1 MKIIY
6 FIRLIQRHLLLL
18 ILVPLLIAAVVYF
31 VTRSSQGNYYS
42 ETTIYT
48 GITSGYSVQ
57 QQSSGDL
64 MAKMIVYDNLMN
76 LIRSRQ
82 TLEEVSVSLLA
93 QHLLLDHYDPR
104 YISKENYEDL
114 LSKVPPDVV
123 NIVKREKR
131 NDKRYYRPP
140 SKGTTSLDGLP
151 ADGQESMNNN
161 DRMRS
166 DIENSNP
173 KKNYHVVRPGETMY
187 SISKSHG
194 ISVHELMS
202 YNHVNSHSIEVG
214 QKLKVGEVF
223 TPQASP
229 PPQQGEYEPEPSP
242 SSPSSVGDTTSSM
255 QDYYTP
261 IDSLSSNFHA
271 NTDTTTFDKI
281 VKRLLAYGHQNDYN
295 FIYQLWNSETDRFY
309 SIRALSG
316 VITSRIQNSDLLKL
330 SYTCPD
336 PGICQQTLIFLT
348 KVFILN
354 YKLLKQN
361 QTDAVIQYFKRQ
373 LEDAMRRLQKAENDL
388 LLFNERNNI
397 INYYEQTKV
406 IATTKEEL
414 DVTYQNKQIAYAS
427 SDAAI
432 KIIERK
438 LESHAKLSLNTS
450 AILQLRSELSDA
462 TMQIA
467 NIEID
472 LGNDSA
478 TIIQL
483 ANLKARVES
492 LKQAIKVQI
501 DRLYMVNNSVEG
513 LPLKELLASWLNN
526 VIAYEES
533 KAALRVLAERK
544 NYYRQVYE
552 VFAPLGAEMKRIE
565 RLIGVTEEEFLTI
578 LHDLNMAKLRQQDDE
593 LTSNLKVV
601 DPPYYPLHALR
612 GKGML
617 LVIIAGLIGFVLIL
631 TLLIAMEF
639 FDTTI
644 KTPERAE
651 KFIKLKLAGVY
662 PQIARQIYTVDIGF
676 ILPRLVEMI
685 VQNIKLA
692 LLNNT
697 IGNIKKP
704 VLILLFSTRDA
715 EGKTTIAREVSRKMR
730 SFGENVLFLNYI
742 KEQPGSQ
749 GYVNSGELIPATDDE
764 FQYVIREN
772 FFETSDF
779 SDLMTG
785 LEHLDSNSYDY
796 IFVELPSLIN
806 NPYPLELIQKFNFS
820 LLVTRANRSWTSA
833 DASALKSF
841 TSIIKH
847 SAQIVL
853 NGVELIYLD
862 SILGELPK
870 QRSKFRRTMKRILML
885 QFREKNIV

>member
-31 VTRSSQGNYYS
+31 ITRRGQANYYS

-48 GITSGYSVQ
+48 GIASGYSVQ
-57 QQSSGDL
+57 QTSGDL

-76 LIRSRQ
+76 LVRARQ

-104 YISKENYEDL
+104 YISKENYEEL
-114 LSKVPPDVV
+114 LSKVPPDVLDL
-123 NIVKREKR
+123 VKREKR

-140 SKGTTSLDGLP
+140 VKGTSEILEP
-151 ADGQESMNNN
+151 ASEEDEFNKNLESIRN
-161 DRMRS
+161 DIKQSKPR
-166 DIENSNP
+166 
-173 KKNYHVVRPGETMY
+173 KKFHVVKRGETMY
-187 SISKSHG
+187 SISKSAG
-194 ISVHELMS
+194 ISVNELMTTNQLS
-202 YNHVNSHSIEVG
+202 SNSLEVG
-214 QKLKVGEVF
+214 QKLMIGETSV
-223 TPQASP
+223 PQASP
-229 PPQQGEYEPEPSP
+229 PPQQENYEPEPSP
-242 SSPSSVGDTTSSM
+242 AGSRDSSSMMDYYTSMDTMTHVKISRSSSDTTS
-255 QDYYTP
+255 
-261 IDSLSSNFHA
+261 
-271 NTDTTTFDKI
+271 FDRI

-295 FIYQLWNSETDRFY
+295 FIYQLWNSESDKFY

-316 VITSRIQNSDLLKL
+316 INISRIQNSDLIKL

-348 KVFILN
+348 KVFIRN

-406 IATTKEEL
+406 IASTKEDL

-438 LESHAKLSLNTS
+438 LEAHAKLSLNTS
-450 AILQLRSELSDA
+450 AILRLRTELSET

-483 ANLKARVES
+483 ANLKAKVEH
-492 LKQAIKVQI
+492 LKLEIKNQI

-513 LPLKELLASWLNN
+513 LPMKELLTSWLDN

-544 NYYRQVYE
+544 KYYKQVFE

-601 DPPYYPLHALR
+601 DPPFYPLHPLR
-612 GKGML
+612 GRGMI
-617 LVIIAGLIGFVLIL
+617 LVMIAGFIGFVLIL
-631 TLLIAMEF
+631 ALLIAMEF

-651 KFIKLKLAGVY
+651 KFIKLKLAGIY
-662 PQIARQIYTVDIGF
+662 PQIAQQIYAVDIGF

-685 VQNIKLA
+685 VQNIKLS
-692 LLNNT
+692 LLHNLE
-697 IGNIKKP
+697 NIEKKP
-704 VLILLFSTRDA
+704 VLILLFSTRDT

-749 GYVNSGELIPATDDE
+749 GYTNSGELIPANEDE
-764 FQYVIREN
+764 IQYVIREN
-772 FFETSDF
+772 FFETNDF
-779 SDLMTG
+779 SDLMKG
-785 LEHLDSNSYDY
+785 FEHLDSSSYDY
-796 IFVELPSLIN
+796 IFVEIPSLIN
-806 NPYPLELIQKFNFS
+806 NPYPMELIQKFDLA

-833 DASALKSF
+833 DASALNAIS
-841 TSIIKH
+841 SVIRNN
-847 SAQIVL
+847 AQIVL

-862 SILGELPK
+862 TTLGELPK
-870 QRSKFRRTMKRILML
+870 QRSKFRRALKRILML
-885 QFREKNIV
+885 QFREKNVI

>member
-18 ILVPLLIAAVVYF
+18 ILVPLLIAAVVYL
-31 VTRSSQGNYYS
+31 VTRRSQANYYS

-76 LIRSRQ
+76 LIRARQ

-104 YISKENYEDL
+104 YISKENYEEL
-114 LSKVPPDVV
+114 LTKVPPDVLDL
-123 NIVKREKR
+123 VKREKR

-140 SKGTTSLDGLP
+140 SKGTSSLEESSTDE
-151 ADGQESMNNN
+151 QEVTANPESVRNE
-161 DRMRS
+161 
-166 DIENSNP
+166 IENSKP
-173 KKNYHVVRPGETMY
+173 RKNFHVVKRGETMY
-187 SISKSHG
+187 SISKSNG
-194 ISVHELMS
+194 ISVKELMT
-202 YNHVNSHSIEVG
+202 YNRLTENTLEVG
-214 QKLKVGEVF
+214 QKLMVGETSV
-223 TPQASP
+223 PQASP
-229 PPQQGEYEPEPSP
+229 PPQQDNLEPEPAP
-242 SSPSSVGDTTSSM
+242 AGTGDTTSSM
-255 QDYYTP
+255 RDYYT
-261 IDSLSSNFHA
+261 SM
-271 NTDTTTFDKI
+271 DTIKTITRINSDTSTFDKI

-295 FIYQLWNSETDRFY
+295 FIYQLWNSETDKFY

-316 VITSRIQNSDLLKL
+316 VNISRIQNSDLLKL

-348 KVFILN
+348 KVFIRN

-450 AILQLRSELSDA
+450 AILKLRAELSDA

-483 ANLKARVES
+483 ASLKARVET
-492 LKQAIKVQI
+492 LKQGIKDQI

-601 DPPYYPLHALR
+601 DPPFYPLHALR
-612 GKGML
+612 GKGMI
-617 LVIIAGLIGFVLIL
+617 LVIIAGLIGFILIL
-631 TLLIAMEF
+631 ALLIAMEF

-662 PQIARQIYTVDIGF
+662 PQIARQIYAVDIGF

-692 LLNNT
+692 LIHNAESNA
-697 IGNIKKP
+697 KKP
-704 VLILLFSTRDA
+704 ILILLFSTRDA
-715 EGKTTIAREVSRKMR
+715 EGKTTIAREVSRKIR

-742 KEQPGSQ
+742 KEQAGSQ

-764 FQYVIREN
+764 IQYVIREN
-772 FFETSDF
+772 FFETNDM
-779 SDLMTG
+779 SDLLKG
-785 LEHLDSNSYDY
+785 YEHLDSSSYDY
-796 IFVELPSLIN
+796 IIVELPSLIN
-806 NPYPLELIQKFNFS
+806 NPYPLELVQKFHLS

-862 SILGELPK
+862 TILGELPK
-870 QRSKFRRTMKRILML
+870 QRSKFRRTMKRILLL
-885 QFREKNIV
+885 QFREKSIV

>member
-31 VTRSSQGNYYS
+31 ITRRGQANYYS

-48 GITSGYSVQ
+48 GIASGYSVQ
-57 QQSSGDL
+57 QTSGDL

-76 LIRSRQ
+76 LVRARQ

-104 YISKENYEDL
+104 YISKENYEEL
-114 LSKVPPDVV
+114 LSKVPPDVLDL
-123 NIVKREKR
+123 VKREKR

-140 SKGTTSLDGLP
+140 AKRTSELVDPVTEEEEYNKNLESIRNDIKQSK
-151 ADGQESMNNN
+151 
-161 DRMRS
+161 
-166 DIENSNP
+166 P
-173 KKNYHVVRPGETMY
+173 KKKFHVVKRGETMY
-187 SISKSHG
+187 SISKSAG
-194 ISVHELMS
+194 ISVNELMTTNQLS
-202 YNHVNSHSIEVG
+202 NNSLEVG
-214 QKLKVGEVF
+214 QKLLIGETSV
-223 TPQASP
+223 PQASP
-229 PPQQGEYEPEPSP
+229 PPQEENYEPEPSP
-242 SSPSSVGDTTSSM
+242 AGPRDSSSMMDYYTSMDTMTNVKISRSSSDTTS
-255 QDYYTP
+255 
-261 IDSLSSNFHA
+261 
-271 NTDTTTFDKI
+271 FDRI

-295 FIYQLWNSETDRFY
+295 FIYQLWNSESDKFY

-316 VITSRIQNSDLLKL
+316 INISRIQNSDLIKL

-348 KVFILN
+348 KVFIRN

-406 IATTKEEL
+406 IASTKEDL

-438 LESHAKLSLNTS
+438 LEAHAKLSLNTS
-450 AILQLRSELSDA
+450 AILRLRTELSDA

-483 ANLKARVES
+483 ANLKAKVEH
-492 LKQAIKVQI
+492 LKLEIKNQI

-513 LPLKELLASWLNN
+513 LPLKELLASWLSN
-526 VIAYEES
+526 VISYEES

-544 NYYRQVYE
+544 KYYKQVFE

-601 DPPYYPLHALR
+601 DPPFYPLHPLR
-612 GKGML
+612 GRGMI
-617 LVIIAGLIGFVLIL
+617 LVMIAGFIGFVLIL
-631 TLLIAMEF
+631 ALLIAMEF

-651 KFIKLKLAGVY
+651 KFIKLKLAGIY
-662 PQIARQIYTVDIGF
+662 PQIAQQIYAVDIGF

-692 LLNNT
+692 LLHNLE
-697 IGNIKKP
+697 NIEKKP
-704 VLILLFSTRDA
+704 VLILLFSTRDT
-715 EGKTTIAREVSRKMR
+715 EGKTTIAREISRKMR

-749 GYVNSGELIPATDDE
+749 GYTNSGELIPANEDE
-764 FQYVIREN
+764 IQYVIREN
-772 FFETSDF
+772 FFETNDF
-779 SDLMTG
+779 SDLLKG
-785 LEHLDSNSYDY
+785 FEHLDSNSYDY
-796 IFVELPSLIN
+796 IFVEIPSLIN
-806 NPYPLELIQKFNFS
+806 NPYPLELIQKFDLA

-833 DASALKSF
+833 DASALNAFS
-841 TSIIKH
+841 SVIRN
-847 SAQIVL
+847 SAKIVL

-862 SILGELPK
+862 TTLGELPK
-870 QRSKFRRTMKRILML
+870 QRSKFRRALKRILML
-885 QFREKNIV
+885 QFREKNVI